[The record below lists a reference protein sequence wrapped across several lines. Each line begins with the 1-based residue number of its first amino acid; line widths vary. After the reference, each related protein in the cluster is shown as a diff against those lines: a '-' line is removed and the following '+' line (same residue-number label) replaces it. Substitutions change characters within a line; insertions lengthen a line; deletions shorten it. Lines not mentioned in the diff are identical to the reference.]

1 MKISIITVC
10 LNSERT
16 IEKTIKS
23 ILLQKHKNIE
33 YIIVDGGSSDNT
45 IHIIDKYR
53 SKIHKFISEND
64 RGIYDAIN
72 KGINHA
78 SGEIISIL
86 HSDDYFANDQ
96 VLTDVAKNFLNDS
109 RIDCLIGNTVLIKNG
124 KKIRNYSVSMF
135 KTWMMFFGIS
145 PAHPSSFFKKKIYD
159 KFGLYKSYYN
169 IAGDFEFFLR
179 TLYKNKIKY
188 KKKNLTYVIMQ
199 YGGESTKSYKSNF
212 ISSKEI
218 LKSFKE
224 NHLYNN
230 FFFIN
235 LRFPIKV
242 LQFIFK

>member
-1 MKISIITVC
+1 MKISVITVC
-10 LNSERT
+10 LNSERS
-16 IEKTIKS
+16 IEKTIES
-23 ILLQKHKNIE
+23 VLIQEYKNIE
-33 YIIVDGGSSDNT
+33 YIIVDGGSTDNT
-45 IHIIDKYR
+45 INIINKYKAKVH
-53 SKIHKFISEND
+53 KIVSESD
-64 RGIYDAIN
+64 SGIYDAIN
-72 KGINHA
+72 KGIKYA

-86 HSDDYFANDQ
+86 HSDDYFKNDQ
-96 VLTDVAKNFLNDS
+96 VLTDVAKNFLNDDQ
-109 RIDCLIGNTVLIKNG
+109 IDCLIGNTLLIKDG

-145 PAHPSSFFKKKIYD
+145 PPHPSSFFRKKIYN
-159 KFGLYKSYYN
+159 KFGLYKPHYS

-179 TLYKNKIKY
+179 TFYKNKIKY

-224 NHLYNN
+224 NYIYNN
-230 FFFIN
+230 FVFIN
-235 LRFPIKV
+235 LRFPIKF